1 MVNSFIRKFAFDK
14 IPVHGAFVEL
24 TDVWYTI
31 SSQKEYPDGIK
42 QLLGEL
48 LVANILLTTNI
59 KLQGKIIV
67 QIQNNP
73 KLDLAVS
80 ECSNKL
86 KVRATAKFAAS
97 AHQDNQIS
105 YADCINSGSLIITID
120 SDNDGKLYQSIVL
133 LNGRSISDIL
143 TEYML
148 QSEQLHTVFFIA
160 YSEKKIVGCML
171 QKLPDVEGVYT
182 EDIDRVFKMAETIE
196 HHELLSTEINVILKR
211 LFYEDDIILF
221 DSQHISFGCTCGRER
236 VINML
241 RSLGLEEATSIIED
255 EGIITVTCDFCNSV
269 YSFNEQDVLSMFTNL
284 SIDLECISNEIN

>member
-1 MVNSFIRKFAFDK
+1 MLNNFIRKFAFDK
-14 IPVHGAFVEL
+14 IPLHGAFVEL
-24 TDVWYTI
+24 TDVWHTI

-48 LVANILLTTNI
+48 LVANILFTANI
-59 KLQGKIIV
+59 KLQGKIIA
-67 QIQNNP
+67 QIQDNP
-73 KLDLAVS
+73 KLDLVVS
-80 ECSNKL
+80 ECSHDL
-86 KVRATAKFAAS
+86 KVRATAKFTAS

-120 SDNDGKLYQSIVL
+120 SDSDGKLYQSIVV
-133 LNGRSISDIL
+133 LNGRSMSEIL

-148 QSEQLHTVFFIA
+148 QSQQLQTIFFIA

-171 QKLPDVEGVYT
+171 QKLPDVDGVYT
-182 EDIDRVFKMAETIE
+182 EDIDRVFKIVETIE
-196 HHELLSTEINVILKR
+196 QHELLSTEIDIMLKN

-221 DSQHISFGCTCGRER
+221 DSQRISFSCTCGRQR
-236 VINML
+236 VMNML

-269 YSFNEQDVLSMFTNL
+269 YSFNEQDVLTMFTNL
-284 SIDLECISNEIN
+284 SIDLECISDEIN